1 MRCILCVEACGM
13 PLTCVLRVASCVRQS
28 ISGQEHIYASVRTAN
43 SQSAVAIRNPLSV
56 QLS

>member
-43 SQSAVAIRNPLSV
+43 SQSAVAIRNPLSI
-56 QLS
+56 